1 MSKFSYMEAVN
12 YGWSTFQKNIP
23 FFIVLT
29 LINLGLSAI
38 SFTFSGQLEK
48 NSSAQWQLS
57 ILQNIIGLFLSVGTT
72 KILLDFVDKGRGD
85 LNDLYKQ
92 YRLFLNY
99 FFATIIYTVVVIAG
113 LLLLIVPG
121 VYFALRFSQ
130 YSYFIID
137 KKARPLEALKLSSLA
152 TKGVKWNLAVFALII
167 VALNV
172 LGALAL
178 LVGLLATVPTSMLA
192 AAYVYRKLERSME
205 VAQTTAPQPPLPATT
220 ETI

>member
-1 MSKFSYMEAVN
+1 MSKFSYTEAVN
-12 YGWSTFQKNIP
+12 FGWSTFQKNIP

-29 LINLGLSAI
+29 IINISLSAI

-57 ILQNIIGLFLSVGTT
+57 IGQNIIGLFLSVGTT
-72 KILLDFVDKGRGD
+72 KILLDFVDKGKGD
-85 LNDLYKQ
+85 LSDLYKQ

-99 FFATIIYTVVVIAG
+99 FFATIIYTVVVIVG
-113 LLLLIVPG
+113 LILLIVPG
-121 VYFALRFSQ
+121 VYLALRFSQ

-137 KKARPLEALKLSSLA
+137 KKAGPMEALKLSSQA
-152 TKGVKWNLAVFALII
+152 TKGAKWNLAVFALII

-192 AAYVYRKLERSME
+192 SAFVYRKLERDMGE
-205 VAQTTAPQPPLPATT
+205 LQTTTPPPLPATT